1 MNRPPM
7 ETEGSET
14 GIGDFESPRSHV
26 MPPGYYGDGTQNIE
40 DPSVSTGSP
49 IIHKNL
55 QIVKELLS
63 STLHII
69 YWLFCID

>member
-7 ETEGSET
+7 ETEGSEAS
-14 GIGDFESPRSHV
+14 IGDFESPRSHV

-40 DPSVSTGSP
+40 DPSVSSP

-55 QIVKELLS
+55 QMVKEFFSL
-63 STLHII
+63 TLHII
-69 YWLFCID
+69 YWLFCFE